1 MAWTAKDFVAELGD
15 VEKLLSFNAAQ
26 TLQDSLVT
34 ALLKKT
40 SCSQGLM
47 ASDFVT
53 MLEAVEKSSLD
64 DEKKQWLKDKLME
77 KAASSQEGQSGTK
90 IVKSPQSLTNVPAY
104 LTKDE
109 LQQLMTGEI
118 SKAPHIV
125 VARLRMIGLT
135 SLEEDTKRS
144 CVALL
149 VQSMLWHGMQMPDG
163 DYTYMLTTQFTRL
176 FQTSQVKSNVA
187 PCKTYPDSPKD
198 MGDEWIRK
206 VYGDDAPCLKTLP
219 QLPSLAGEVCI
230 RNTNMK
236 LTQNAKKS
244 DSSQMSSY
252 DLNQPEGFLS
262 ALKDIVNKSSNASSS
277 SSSTQPA
284 KDITLTIFDVKP
296 SPKKALADG
305 TTAVEAM

>member
-64 DEKKQWLKDKLME
+64 DEKKQWMKDKLME

-144 CVALL
+144 
-149 VQSMLWHGMQMPDG
+149 
-163 DYTYMLTTQFTRL
+163 
-176 FQTSQVKSNVA
+176 
-187 PCKTYPDSPKD
+187 
-198 MGDEWIRK
+198 
-206 VYGDDAPCLKTLP
+206 
-219 QLPSLAGEVCI
+219 
-230 RNTNMK
+230 
-236 LTQNAKKS
+236 
-244 DSSQMSSY
+244 
-252 DLNQPEGFLS
+252 
-262 ALKDIVNKSSNASSS
+262 
-277 SSSTQPA
+277 
-284 KDITLTIFDVKP
+284 
-296 SPKKALADG
+296 
-305 TTAVEAM
+305 